1 MRFIWLLF
9 ALGFLAISAP
19 VRAEEEDLVLPD
31 IDDALDDIADFDE
44 DDEEFL
50 KLLEE
55 KAKVSNVKIYN
66 NKKKDPKFNLNCIF
80 SLNLELS

>member
-9 ALGFLAISAP
+9 ALGLFAISAP

-55 KAKVSNVKIYN
+55 KAKVSNVKI
-66 NKKKDPKFNLNCIF
+66 
-80 SLNLELS
+80 

>member
-9 ALGFLAISAP
+9 VLGFLAISAT
-19 VRAEEEDLVLPD
+19 VRAEENDLVPD

-55 KAKVSNVKIYN
+55 KAKVSKEEI
-66 NKKKDPKFNLNCIF
+66 
-80 SLNLELS
+80 

>member
-19 VRAEEEDLVLPD
+19 VRAEEEGLVLPD

-55 KAKVSNVKIYN
+55 KAKVSNVKI
-66 NKKKDPKFNLNCIF
+66 
-80 SLNLELS
+80 